1 MTIDVNNLKN
11 EILELIDSHKEG
23 VYWDFKEKWYEKNKR
38 TSMLKDIICMSNN
51 LENRNSYIIIGVSD
65 DCNVVGVQN
74 DENRFKSSDLIQY
87 ITSQKFANNEVP
99 KISLN
104 TITVNEKELDVIVIY
119 PSRKTPF
126 YIESIK
132 QNSDIKQG
140 YIYSRI
146 EDKNTD
152 SDKNAVFS
160 RVQDLWR
167 RRFGLD
173 LKPIDRF
180 PLLLKNKSKWRNSP
194 LPENSEYDSI
204 KYYEEDPAFSIK
216 EKVMESYSQEYYM
229 YLFWD
234 NRPLAVNVDICY
246 QNTTLSNYQ
255 VIMLDGCRAYVGAPK
270 IKRISDELTNEYYR
284 CYYYVKESIPFELTN
299 FFKDD
304 SNCCHKDALNN
315 ILNNIVIFNSEVE
328 KDTIF
333 ACIKFNIDEL
343 KNEVS
348 SNLNNK
354 EILGKLISLKDDDP
368 NADMYKKDYIVNKSI
383 IALLDKYRKR
393 SI

>member
-1 MTIDVNNLKN
+1 MTIDVNDLKN

-65 DCNVVGVQN
+65 DFKVVGVQS
-74 DENRFKSSDLIQY
+74 DENRMKSHDLIQSV
-87 ITSQKFANNEVP
+87 TSLEFASGEVP

-104 TITVNEKELDVIVIY
+104 TIKLNEKELDVIVIY
-119 PSRKTPF
+119 PSRRTPF

-132 QNSDIKQG
+132 PNSDIKQG
-140 YIYSRI
+140 IIYSRI
-146 EDKNTD
+146 EDRNIS
-152 SDKNAVFS
+152 SDARGAFELV
-160 RVQDLWR
+160 RDLWR
-167 RRFGLD
+167 RRFDLD

-180 PLLLKNKSKWRNSP
+180 PLLLKNKSKWRKSP

-204 KYYEEDPAFSIK
+204 KYYEQEPAFSIK
-216 EKVMESYSQEYYM
+216 EKAMESYSQEYYM
-229 YLFWD
+229 YLFLD
-234 NRPLAVNVDICY
+234 SFPRAKNVYLCHQHTI
-246 QNTTLSNYQ
+246 LSNYH
-255 VIMLDGCRAYVGAPK
+255 VILLDGCRACAVAPE
-270 IKRISDELTNEYYR
+270 IEFISDGLTNECYR

-304 SNCCHKDALNN
+304 GDCCHKDAINS

-328 KDTIF
+328 KDTIL

-348 SNLNNK
+348 SNLKNK

>member
-65 DCNVVGVQN
+65 DFKVVGVQN

-119 PSRKTPF
+119 SSRKTPF

-167 RRFGLD
+167 RRFDLD
-173 LKPIDRF
+173 LKPIERF

-234 NRPLAVNVDICY
+234 SFPRAKNVYLCHQQTI
-246 QNTTLSNYQ
+246 LSNYQ
-255 VIMLDGCRAYVGAPK
+255 VIMLDGCRACAVAPE
-270 IKRISDELTNEYYR
+270 IEFISDGFTNEYYR
-284 CYYYVKESIPFELTN
+284 CYYYVKEC
-299 FFKDD
+299 KW
-304 SNCCHKDALNN
+304 
-315 ILNNIVIFNSEVE
+315 
-328 KDTIF
+328 
-333 ACIKFNIDEL
+333 
-343 KNEVS
+343 
-348 SNLNNK
+348 
-354 EILGKLISLKDDDP
+354 
-368 NADMYKKDYIVNKSI
+368 
-383 IALLDKYRKR
+383 
-393 SI
+393 

>member
-234 NRPLAVNVDICY
+234 NRP
-246 QNTTLSNYQ
+246 
-255 VIMLDGCRAYVGAPK
+255 
-270 IKRISDELTNEYYR
+270 
-284 CYYYVKESIPFELTN
+284 
-299 FFKDD
+299 
-304 SNCCHKDALNN
+304 
-315 ILNNIVIFNSEVE
+315 
-328 KDTIF
+328 
-333 ACIKFNIDEL
+333 
-343 KNEVS
+343 
-348 SNLNNK
+348 
-354 EILGKLISLKDDDP
+354 
-368 NADMYKKDYIVNKSI
+368 
-383 IALLDKYRKR
+383 
-393 SI
+393 